1 MKTFLILLSQPGAA
15 VTSLQG
21 ACLLSSQIPPQEE
34 ADQHEGQRDATCPL
48 SNWTCLSWLA
58 PATFTRVGPGP
69 PKISEWDCGNLCSWK
84 TSARGADVASGG
96 HDHGHMRAA
105 PATGRAVAPSS
116 SASTSAGVRTQPA
129 DEDAQGF
136 QVSSG
141 NSFAFPGPLIAP
153 PVGQRAPGSCGLPQ
167 TEDTSGRSSD
177 AWQPPGHPGPQKE
190 SPWEAKCVFQCP

>member
-69 PKISEWDCGNLCSWK
+69 PKISNGTVETCAPGKHQQEGQTWPLGDTTMATCGLLLPP
-84 TSARGADVASGG
+84 GG
-96 HDHGHMRAA
+96 PWRPA
-105 PATGRAVAPSS
+105 PVLLPL
-116 SASTSAGVRTQPA
+116 
-129 DEDAQGF
+129 
-136 QVSSG
+136 QVSGPSLLTRTPR
-141 NSFAFPGPLIAP
+141 AFRCRLGILL
-153 PVGQRAPGSCGLPQ
+153 R
-167 TEDTSGRSSD
+167 
-177 AWQPPGHPGPQKE
+177 
-190 SPWEAKCVFQCP
+190 FQAL